1 MPKLGLELTAATADR
16 GAAPPAGI
24 RPSHELQCQDP
35 KGGSQCRAGAY
46 VELRGPEDSSK
57 ELAVYTCFFVFF
69 LFCNLCTRVPHLPVQ
84 RGRQLTHIHVYAG
97 PYVCIY
103 VHTCPFVYTLLLFF
117 TRMYVCIC
125 MYVFGAFF
133 GWSLATDA

>member
-69 LFCNLCTRVPHLPVQ
+69 FFV
-84 RGRQLTHIHVYAG
+84 
-97 PYVCIY
+97 IY
-103 VHTCPFVYTLLLFF
+103 VRVYRTSPYKGGDSSHTYTYMQAH
-117 TRMYVCIC
+117 MYVSMYTHAHSYTPCYFSSDVC
-125 MYVFGAFF
+125 MYVYVFGAFF